1 MADYS
6 VVQIMNEATLAAAST
21 VPAAISGTECEV
33 MNTGEI
39 DDLSI
44 TVECYFAT
52 AATGNLIVHV
62 VTSPT
67 GDVADA
73 TKWDTEDYVCGTLT
87 CVAATRVQKT
97 FVIEADPHFM
107 TAYVVNED
115 AAKVVEDIVITKVT
129 TGVS

>member
-1 MADYS
+1 MAEYS
-6 VVQIMNEATLAAAST
+6 VIEVMNEATLAATGT
-21 VPAAISGTECEV
+21 VPAARGGTECEV
-33 MNTGEI
+33 FNTGEV
-39 DDLSI
+39 DDLSL
-44 TVECYFAT
+44 TVEAYFAT

-62 VTSPT
+62 ITSPT
-67 GDVADA
+67 GEAADA

-115 AAKVVEDIVITKVT
+115 GAQVVEDIVITKVT
-129 TGVS
+129 TRI